1 MPTIKSGYSK
11 VHLVANRAFNFT
23 LALLFLII
31 SSPVL
36 LLISVMIKLQDGH
49 EIFYR
54 GLRLG
59 INKKLFTMYKFR
71 TLVPDAEQAIGAE
84 LLSRKHKLVT
94 RLGAVLRDTRLDEL
108 PQLFN
113 ILKGDMDFIGPRP
126 ERPIIYEEVC
136 SHIKSYDKRFSV
148 APGLIGFSQLFTPHS
163 APKEIRALIDNH
175 FIRYKQS
182 ILMEL
187 RLIFY
192 TLLKVLVKSFQK
204 ISETIWVRFIKGGIL
219 GKSEKR
225 EMERVRLQKVSI
237 SLIPQNDMTEKQPC
251 KILLEDINDEAFL
264 ISSEKE
270 IEFKKGLFRLET
282 ERRSRGSIAKKKKSA
297 YCNAELYKTMP
308 ENSGHSYVFKY
319 SPTSQL
325 NAYMLHQYFLSKSI
339 G

>member
-1 MPTIKSGYSK
+1 MVKSGYSK
-11 VHLVANRAFNFT
+11 VHLVANRIFNFT
-23 LALLFLII
+23 LAALFLLI

-36 LLISVMIKLQDGH
+36 LIISLLIKLQDGK

-54 GLRLG
+54 GARLG
-59 INKKLFTMYKFR
+59 INKKTFIMYKFR
-71 TLVPDAEQAIGAE
+71 TLVPDAEQVIGAE
-84 LLSRKHKLVT
+84 LLSRKHKVVT
-94 RLGAVLRDTRLDEL
+94 RLGAILRDSRLDEL

-182 ILMEL
+182 MLMEL
-187 RLIFY
+187 RLIMY
-192 TLLKVLVKSFQK
+192 TMLKVLGKSFQK
-204 ISETIWVRFIKGGIL
+204 LIEVVWVRIIQGAIL
-219 GKSEKR
+219 GRSEKR
-225 EMERVRLQKVSI
+225 EMERVRLHKTSI
-237 SLIPQNDMTEKQPC
+237 SLVTQNGSGIKSQC
-251 KILLEDINDEAFL
+251 KLSLEDINDEAFL
-264 ISSEKE
+264 ISSDRKLD
-270 IEFKKGLFRLET
+270 FDKGLFRLESS
-282 ERRSRGSIAKKKKSA
+282 RKSRGSNTSKKKSA
-297 YCNAELYKTMP
+297 YCKAELYKEVP
-308 ENSGHSYVFKY
+308 HNDGNGYVFKY
-319 SPTSQL
+319 NPNSRL